1 MSAIEAKSERIAASA
16 RELST
21 TFAKEIAPDASVE
34 GIRFVFNQLAGLL
47 NRKLPSVGAFHEA
60 VRVPADGR
68 TIPVDVIVP
77 AGDGSVSGGRLLSR
91 RRVGGRQSRE
101 PSQVDASTG

>member
-1 MSAIEAKSERIAASA
+1 MSAIEAKRERSTASA
-16 RELST
+16 RELNA

-60 VRVPADGR
+60 VRIPADGR

-77 AGDGSVSGGRLLSR
+77 A
-91 RRVGGRQSRE
+91 RVRFRWSSTFMAARGWPVTPRAI
-101 PSQVDASTG
+101 AS